1 MPRNFLSKQEM
12 KIRVLKLKNSLYEER
27 RPEHDKELAHKY
39 LNQILDIL
47 EEYRE

>member
-12 KIRVLKLKNSLYEER
+12 KIRVLKLKNSLYEEHR
-27 RPEHDKELAHKY
+27 SEHDKELARKY
-39 LNQILDIL
+39 LNQVLDIL

>member
-12 KIRVLKLKNSLYEER
+12 KIRVLELKHNLYKECR
-27 RPEHDKELAHKY
+27 SEHDKELAHKY
-39 LNQILDIL
+39 LDQVFNIL